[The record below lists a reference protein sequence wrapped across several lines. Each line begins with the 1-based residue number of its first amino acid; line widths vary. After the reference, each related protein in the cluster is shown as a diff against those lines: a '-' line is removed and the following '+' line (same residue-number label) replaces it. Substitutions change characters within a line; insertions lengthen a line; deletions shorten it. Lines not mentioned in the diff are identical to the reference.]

1 MEDMQMN
8 NFLQLLY
15 EMSSGDTGA
24 DVSMYAIGEHL
35 GLDRVQAGSIAEDLI
50 IDGFAELKT
59 LAGGVAITAKG
70 LEALGRREEGG
81 AGNSMPER
89 HRLGSNPVLDDDDR
103 QAVDSL
109 LDELKQAI
117 FSSSQGYEKVE
128 ELIIDIKTIE
138 VQLLSPRPKTS
149 VIKEVLGSIAGQLQD
164 CGDGLLGSKIACIA
178 GIE

>member
-1 MEDMQMN
+1 MEDMQMK
-8 NFLQLLY
+8 NFLQLMY
-15 EMSSGDTGA
+15 EMSGGETGSA
-24 DVSMYAIGEHL
+24 VSMYAIGEHM

-59 LAGGVAITAKG
+59 LAGGVTITPKG
-70 LEALGRREEGG
+70 LEALGRGKEDG
-81 AGNSMPER
+81 AGNSMPDL

-103 QAVDSL
+103 QAIDGL

-117 FSSSQGYEKVE
+117 FSSSQGYEEVE

-149 VIKEVLGSIAGQLQD
+149 VIKEVLGSIARQLQG
-164 CGDGLLGSKIACIA
+164 CGDGLLGSKITFIA